1 MSTPSPTDIFA
12 DNLLSD
18 EEHKSLDVSTIGFM
32 EHLSGYMEH
41 ERLPSVVQHILRQ
54 APRKANLR
62 RLSEEEIQRIL
73 IDERVFRIVQEG
85 AQLGAFRNVRN
96 LVVFRA
102 LPVLSPDVDTSTG
115 LAGGDDQGHQ
125 ATIRSWKSPFI
136 GKAHK
141 ALYDTISN
149 VCSGSA
155 RNIYARLLAVVQSSG
170 MGKSRMVDELSKE
183 QFVIP
188 INLRITGTGFPP
200 GDHVVSKF
208 LVHDPFTPD
217 DASHRAQAFLI
228 SLFETTAKTV
238 PNLDRMLR
246 GKSVDAD
253 RPTSNAQKFRLFMS
267 HGQTYSQTGKLRRNF
282 YHQVIRRAETI
293 LKLPLQDDMEI
304 TESEDSSIDMTENED
319 SSIDMTEECLGSP
332 VINFIEEGKPLSL
345 RQSALELVK
354 ILAPDMPLTTESL
367 QSKPPLIILAYD
379 EAHGLSFP
387 KNKDKLR
394 APTAYSQHRRV
405 LRRLRTLPIFALF
418 LSTTGKVHDLTPP
431 PEFDSSDRLRY
442 LTLRLLA
449 PFSALGFDQM
459 VNAPAFKTNDQ
470 NLGINDVSKVGF
482 MVRFGRPLW
491 GSRYANGSLET
502 KGDIVGFARQKL
514 MHGEDLQT
522 PSSSA
527 KLTLMSVRLAL
538 EFNAQTTEG
547 RACEME
553 QVEKYMRVC
562 ILVHK
567 GFETAV
573 TISPSEPLLAEAAR
587 HSSIFNFNMPA
598 SLLEHLTK
606 MGLDKGDRG
615 ELVAQV
621 ILISAA
627 DKACEEHLNNQL
639 STPTVASQ
647 NQPILEMP
655 TVSTVPRA
663 FFVELFIKALLNGQW
678 HNDVLRSLPAK
689 WRTKT
694 ESNRTF
700 QTAFKDTRIYF
711 THFIKLDDPAVVNR
725 EFLWRMAIRGCVAL
739 CADGQHG
746 IDIIAPLVFGIE
758 TLCRSNISALF
769 VQVKNDKSFRAQPNA
784 ILFDLMNPYLVR
796 FFDMDEKTPLPIIR
810 MVFALGSPTAAVKVI
825 PQDVERLPRK
835 AKTAAQKAVQR
846 SPRYT
851 SYDIWCAKASSE
863 TFGVI
868 KIEDEQNYSLL
879 LKTERVFPQAYRSE
893 FGIERIESIR
903 RSMNPGTSIE
913 GPHWTSFCGAKTP
926 QLPTVDLG
934 DDVDFGEESDHEV
947 EE

>member
-1 MSTPSPTDIFA
+1 M
-12 DNLLSD
+12 L
-18 EEHKSLDVSTIGFM
+18 
-32 EHLSGYMEH
+32 
-41 ERLPSVVQHILRQ
+41 
-54 APRKANLR
+54 
-62 RLSEEEIQRIL
+62 
-73 IDERVFRIVQEG
+73 
-85 AQLGAFRNVRN
+85 
-96 LVVFRA
+96 
-102 LPVLSPDVDTSTG
+102 
-115 LAGGDDQGHQ
+115 
-125 ATIRSWKSPFI
+125 SWKSPFI

-155 RNIYARLLAVVQSSG
+155 RNIYERLLAVVQSSG
-170 MGKSRMVDELSKE
+170 MGKSRMIDELSKE

-200 GDHVVSKF
+200 GDYVVSKF
-208 LVHDPFTPD
+208 LVHAPFTPD
-217 DASHRAQAFLI
+217 DASRRAQAFLI
-228 SLFETTAKTV
+228 SLFEITAKTV
-238 PNLDRMLR
+238 PDLDRVL
-246 GKSVDAD
+246 GGIISKLVVAD

-267 HGQTYSQTGKLRRNF
+267 HGQSYSQPGELRRKF
-282 YHQVIRRAETI
+282 YHQVIRRAGSI

-319 SSIDMTEECLGSP
+319 SSIDMTEGEDITMGSPEDQKIECIGSP

-345 RQSALELVK
+345 HQSALELVK
-354 ILAPDMPLTTESL
+354 ILAPDMSLTTESL

-387 KNKDKLR
+387 KNEDKPR

-459 VNAPAFKTNDQ
+459 AKAPAFTTDDQ

-491 GSRYANGSLET
+491 GSRYQSGSLDT

-514 MHGEDLQT
+514 MHGEDLKT
-522 PSSSA
+522 LSSSV
-527 KLTLMSVRLAL
+527 KLALMSVRLAL
-538 EFNAQTTEG
+538 EFNAQTTEA

-587 HSSIFNFNMPA
+587 HSSIFSFNMPA

-606 MGLDKGDRG
+606 MGQDKGDRG

-621 ILISAA
+621 ILILAA
-627 DKACEEHLNNQL
+627 DKACEEHLNEQL
-639 STPTVASQ
+639 STPTVGSQ
-647 NQPILEMP
+647 HQPILEMP

-663 FFVELFIKALLNGQW
+663 FFVELFIKALLKGQW

-711 THFIKLDDPAVVNR
+711 SHFIKLDDPAVVNR
-725 EFLWRMAIRGCVAL
+725 EFLWRLAIRGCVAL

-746 IDIIAPLVFGIE
+746 INIIAPLVFGIE

-810 MVFALGSPTAAVKVI
+810 MIFALGSPTAAVKVI

-879 LKTERVFPQAYRSE
+879 LKTERVFPQVYRSE
-893 FGIERIESIR
+893 FGIERIENIR
-903 RSMNPGTSIE
+903 RSMNPGTSVE
-913 GPHWTSFCGAKTP
+913 GAHWASFCGAKTP
-926 QLPTVDLG
+926 QLQTVDLG
-934 DDVDFGEESDHEV
+934 DNVDFGEESDYEV
-947 EE
+947 KA